1 MEEHGGPGFSL
12 LKNPSPASIP
22 GARERRVLADA
33 KAPHPGPSPRGR
45 GRGRVAFSPLLACP
59 RKREAGVG
67 VVADGGTYKNA
78 GFPIKDVG
86 NDRRDPGGNDRL
98 ATLPT
103 PLLAF
108 SRPSFCVIPRP
119 SSVIP
124 RPSFCPFPPLLL
136 SFPAPPSVL
145 SRPSSVIPRPS
156 FWPFPPLLLSFPPLL
171 LSFPPLLLAFPALP
185 SGLSRPSFCHSRSF

>member
-22 GARERRVLADA
+22 GAGERRVLADA

-45 GRGRVAFSPLLACP
+45 GRGRVAFSPLLAYP

-86 NDRRDPGGNDRL
+86 NDRRDPCGNDRL

-124 RPSFCPFPPLLL
+124 RPS
-136 SFPAPPSVL
+136 SVIP
-145 SRPSSVIPRPS
+145 RPSFCLPRPS
-156 FWPFPPLLLSFPPLL
+156 FWPFPPFLLSFPQ
-171 LSFPPLLLAFPALP
+171 FLAGIHGRSVAALD
-185 SGLSRPSFCHSRSF
+185 SRY